1 MEASPPLIRSAAD
14 KFGTRLPIPISIFAR
29 VTTVWRMHM
38 MPWNDLVQESGALYV
53 I

>member
-14 KFGTRLPIPISIFAR
+14 KFGTRLPIPIFAR

-38 MPWNDLVQESGALYV
+38 MPWNDLVQESSALYV